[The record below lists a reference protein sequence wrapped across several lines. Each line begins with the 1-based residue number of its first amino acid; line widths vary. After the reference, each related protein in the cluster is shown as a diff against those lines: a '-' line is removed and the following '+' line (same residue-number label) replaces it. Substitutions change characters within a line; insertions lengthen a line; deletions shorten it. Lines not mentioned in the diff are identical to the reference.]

1 MSYTLT
7 MQRMGRALRRPW
19 WCLAPSLLLFP
30 LLTRAAVL
38 QTAEPTSLSTPAPSP
53 SPHSALAQL
62 AAPNGGDE
70 EKLILEALL
79 GLAVAGALGATLAF
93 RPQRRGTPPRKPAV
107 IQTQIILAL
116 VGALVMIVVG
126 ASLARAF
133 GIVGAASLVRY
144 RAKID
149 DPKDAGVM
157 LACLALGLAS
167 GVGIYAVAVLSTLL
181 ILAVVWALESL
192 EPEGRK
198 DFLLKVEGGD
208 PEKLKDRLE
217 ELLRRSRVKHELRTT
232 SKDDLVYSVELPLTK
247 RTDRLTD
254 AILALDKG
262 EQLKVQWSDKKGKD
276 KS

>member
-1 MSYTLT
+1 MV
-7 MQRMGRALRRPW
+7 R
-19 WCLAPSLLLFP
+19 
-30 LLTRAAVL
+30 
-38 QTAEPTSLSTPAPSP
+38 
-53 SPHSALAQL
+53 
-62 AAPNGGDE
+62 
-70 EKLILEALL
+70 EALL
-79 GLAVAGALGATLAF
+79 GMALAGGLGAALAF
-93 RPQRRGTPPRKPAV
+93 RPRRRGTPPRQPAV

-167 GVGIYAVAVLSTLL
+167 GVGIYAVAVLSTLM
-181 ILAVVWALESL
+181 ILAAVWALESL

-198 DFLLKVEGGD
+198 DFLLKVEGGE
-208 PEKLKDRLE
+208 PEKLKERLE

>member
-1 MSYTLT
+1 MV
-7 MQRMGRALRRPW
+7 R
-19 WCLAPSLLLFP
+19 
-30 LLTRAAVL
+30 
-38 QTAEPTSLSTPAPSP
+38 
-53 SPHSALAQL
+53 
-62 AAPNGGDE
+62 
-70 EKLILEALL
+70 EALL
-79 GLAVAGALGATLAF
+79 GMALAGGLGAALAF
-93 RPQRRGTPPRKPAV
+93 RPRRRGTPPRQPAV

-167 GVGIYAVAVLSTLL
+167 GVGIYAVAVLSTLA
-181 ILAVVWALESL
+181 ILAVVWVLESL

-198 DFLLKVEGGD
+198 DFLLKVEGGEPD
-208 PEKLKDRLE
+208 KLKERLE

-232 SKDDLVYSVELPLTK
+232 SKDDLVYSVELPLRK

-254 AILALDKG
+254 AILALGKG
-262 EQLKVQWSDKKGKD
+262 EQLKVQWSEKKGKD
-276 KS
+276 

>member
-1 MSYTLT
+1 MKP
-7 MQRMGRALRRPW
+7 RGRVVRRFQWSLVP
-19 WCLAPSLLLFP
+19 LLLMLPP
-30 LLTRAAVL
+30 LAGAAVL
-38 QTAEPTSLSTPAPSP
+38 QADSSASISSPPPSLTSPPPPFAHAADETSRAEDVAMVE
-53 SPHSALAQL
+53 
-62 AAPNGGDE
+62 D
-70 EKLILEALL
+70 ALL
-79 GLAVAGALGATLAF
+79 GLAVAGGLGAALAF
-93 RPQRRGTPPRKPAV
+93 RPRRRGTPPRKPAV

-144 RAKID
+144 RAKVD

-167 GVGIYAVAVLSTLL
+167 GVGIYAVAVLSTLV

-198 DFLLKVEGGD
+198 DFLLKVEGGE
-208 PEKLKDRLE
+208 PEKLKERLE
-217 ELLRRSRVKHELRTT
+217 ELLRRNRIKHELRTT
-232 SKDDLVYSVELPLTK
+232 SKDDLVYTVELPLTK

-276 KS
+276 NS

>member
-1 MSYTLT
+1 MPTLVSILVLVVCT
-7 MQRMGRALRRPW
+7 T
-19 WCLAPSLLLFP
+19 APS
-30 LLTRAAVL
+30 TGA
-38 QTAEPTSLSTPAPSP
+38 TSP
-53 SPHSALAQL
+53 SSPPASVSSPPPQL
-62 AAPNGGDE
+62 ADADPRHALPEQALPEEVGVLGG
-70 EKLILEALL
+70 ALL
-79 GLAVAGALGATLAF
+79 SLVVAGALGAALAF
-93 RPQRRGTPPRKPAV
+93 RPRRRGTPPRMPAV

-167 GVGIYAVAVLSTLL
+167 GVGIYAVAVLSTLA

-198 DFLLKVEGGD
+198 DFLLKVKGLQAD
-208 PEKLKDRLE
+208 NLKERLE
-217 ELLRRSRVKHELRTT
+217 ELLRRSRIKHDLRAS
-232 SKDDLVYSVELPLTK
+232 SKEDLTYSVELPLTK
-247 RTDRLTD
+247 RTDRLTS
-254 AILALDKG
+254 AILALGPKD
-262 EQLKVQWSDKKGKD
+262 QLKVEWDKKGKD
-276 KS
+276 KA